1 MSPRQMDQDEEP
13 TSPLPDEEQQNQRHG
28 SGSVF
33 SQATTKNKLVS
44 IDALSLNRPGSQNN
58 KNDYF

>member
-1 MSPRQMDQDEEP
+1 VGAVAIEEDSMSPRQMDQDEEP

-33 SQATTKNKLVS
+33 S
-44 IDALSLNRPGSQNN
+44 
-58 KNDYF
+58 